1 MKLRLN
7 LPYRTV
13 WGERLIVEGDI
24 PELHDGVA
32 MESHEAGLWTADVE
46 VSPQRASVTYRYVV
60 VRDDGT
66 RREEWHPD
74 RTLRFDPML
83 PEAVVYD
90 RWSDRPGNAPMYSTA
105 FTDCVCRRHQKRGV
119 GDTLPGNVLRIEVD
133 APELQPWQV
142 LAISGSVPA
151 LGEWNPANAIWL
163 SDVAF
168 PGWSVDLPVD
178 GLGDEFEFK
187 FVVLDRDSGLLAWEP
202 GENRRFVMPRRRG
215 NGSVIMSGLRLREGT
230 LKRWR
235 GAGVAIPVFSL
246 RSEAGFGTGDFY
258 DIMLLVD
265 WAVKTGQKFI
275 QLLPVND
282 TTTTG
287 SWTDSYPYNAISTI
301 ALHPMYL
308 RLEAVGSLADPSLQ
322 AEMDR
327 LRNGLN
333 ALDDVDYERVNRA
346 KARYSKALFAQ
357 QGASDMSAESFA
369 DFFNANKNWLV
380 PYAAFC
386 VLRDIYGTPDYS
398 KWNEHSVFDAGLI
411 DDFISTHKT
420 EVDYVCWLQ
429 YHLHK
434 QLSFVREYAHSRGVA
449 LKGDI
454 PIGVSA
460 CSVDT
465 WTYPNLF
472 NLDGSAGAP
481 PDDFSVLG
489 QNWGFPTYNWVAMA
503 ADGYSWWKERLRK
516 MAEYFDAYRIDHVLG
531 FFRIWQIPRNAVHG
545 LLGFF
550 NSALPMTP
558 EEMLVEFGFEFK
570 SDSYTKP
577 YITDAVVD
585 DIFGGLAEEI
595 KSRYLLDS
603 GYGFY
608 ILKPEV
614 NTQQKVAALLWQ
626 PECSDVREGLMKLID
641 DVLFI
646 EDPYRRGCYH
656 PRISAWQTYVWRSL
670 DEDSR
675 KKFDALYENFFYH
688 RHNDFWREK
697 AMEKLSPLIDSTR
710 MLVCAEDL
718 GMIPACVPSVMEELE
733 ILSLEIQRMPKAY
746 GVAFGDTRTYPYLSV
761 CTTSTHDMPGIR
773 GWWEING
780 EVSGRYYSE
789 ILGHHGAVPE
799 KATPEVCEE
808 IVKATLQS
816 PSMLCIL
823 PLQDWL
829 AIDGQLRRDNPA
841 EEQINEPSNPRNYW
855 HYRMH
860 LTLESLIDSESL
872 NEKISHL
879 ISSSQR

>member
-46 VSPQRASVTYRYVV
+46 VSPQRASVTYRYAV
-60 VRDDGT
+60 VRDDGS

-83 PEAVVYD
+83 PVAVVYD
-90 RWSDRPGNAPMYSTA
+90 RWSDRPENAPMYSTA
-105 FTDCVCRRHQKRGV
+105 FTDCVCRRQKRGV
-119 GDTLPGNVLRIEVD
+119 RNTLSGNVLRIEVN

-151 LGEWNPANAIWL
+151 LGEWNPANAIRL
-163 SDVAF
+163 SDIVF
-168 PGWSVDLPVD
+168 PSWSVDLPVD
-178 GLGDEFEFK
+178 GLDDEFEFK
-187 FVVLDRDSGLLAWEP
+187 FVVLDRDSGHLVWEP
-202 GENRRFVMPRRRG
+202 GENRRFAMPRLKE
-215 NGSVIMSGLRLREGT
+215 NGSVVMSGLRLREGA

-246 RSEAGFGTGDFY
+246 RSEADFGTGDFY
-258 DIMLLVD
+258 DIMPLVD

-287 SWTDSYPYNAISTI
+287 AWTDSYPYNAISTI

-308 RLEAVGSLADPSLQ
+308 RLEAVGNLADPLMQ
-322 AEMDR
+322 AEMER
-327 LRNGLN
+327 MKNELN
-333 ALDDVDYERVNRA
+333 ALEDVDYERVNRA
-346 KARYSKALFAQ
+346 KALYSKALFAQ

-369 DFFNANKNWLV
+369 AFFNANKNWLT
-380 PYAAFC
+380 PYAVFC
-386 VLRDIYGTPDYS
+386 VLRDMYGTPDYS
-398 KWNEHSVFDAGLI
+398 KWKELSVFDAGLMA
-411 DDFISTHKT
+411 DFISTHKN

-429 YHLHK
+429 YHLHR
-434 QLSFVREYAHSRGVA
+434 QLSYVREYAHRRGVA

-460 CSVDT
+460 CSVDA
-465 WTYPNLF
+465 WTYPGLF
-472 NLDGSAGAP
+472 NLDASAGAP

-531 FFRIWQIPRNAVHG
+531 FFRIWQIPRSAVHG

-558 EEMLVEFGFEFK
+558 KEMLSEFGFEFK
-570 SDSYTKP
+570 FDSYTKP

-585 DIFGGLAEEI
+585 DIFGSSSEEI
-595 KSRYLLDS
+595 KSKYLLNS
-603 GYGFY
+603 GDGFY
-608 ILKPEV
+608 NLRPEV
-614 NTQQKVAALLWQ
+614 DTQQKVAALLWQ
-626 PECSDVREGLMKLID
+626 PECSDVREGLMQLID

-646 EDPYRRGCYH
+646 EDPYRSGCYH
-656 PRISAWQTYVWRSL
+656 PRISAWQTHVWRNL
-670 DEDSR
+670 DYDSR

-697 AMEKLSPLIDSTR
+697 AMDKLPPLINSTR

-718 GMIPACVPSVMEELE
+718 GMIPVCVPAVMDELD
-733 ILSLEIQRMPKAY
+733 ILSLEIQRMPKTY
-746 GVAFGDTRTYPYLSV
+746 GVAFEDTLTYPYLSV

-773 GWWEING
+773 GWWEMNH
-780 EVSGRYYSE
+780 EVSGRYYRE
-789 ILGHHGAVPE
+789 VLGHHDAVPA
-799 KATPEVCEE
+799 KATPELCEE
-808 IVKATLQS
+808 IVSVTLQS

-829 AIDGQLRRDNPA
+829 AIDGRLRRDNPA

-860 LTLESLIDSESL
+860 LTLESLIASESL
-872 NEKISHL
+872 NKKISDL
-879 ISSSQR
+879 ITSSQR